1 GYGVPGWVMSTKKPY
16 ICNDAEN
23 DPHVISEIRQSLCFY
38 NFINVPILNRRGELL
53 GCFEV
58 LNKRGH
64 RRFDEGEIEILRGLA
79 ASAAIALE
87 NAQMLVERKRSE
99 EALQENLAQ
108 LSKKNRYENII
119 STVTRS
125 VHRSINLQDVLEN
138 AVESMSRN
146 IDGVDTVAIY
156 MAEGEE
162 AVLKT
167 HRGFTDSY
175 ISRAGRIPYPR
186 GLTWRTIVD
195 GKARYCEDVE
205 LDTVI
210 GAAGKEMGI
219 KSYLSTPICFEGKT
233 LGCINISSFRKK
245 AFNKEELRLLETV
258 GQQIEIAINNAKQM
272 EALKKSEE
280 QQALILR
287 SVPMATY
294 VCRTS
299 DNFGPT
305 WMSENVEHVAGFP
318 SKRFVD
324 EEQLWVS
331 RIHRDD
337 RQRVLTEFG
346 TMLDKGSI
354 AIEYRWQC
362 ADGSYH
368 WFLDQ
373 AVLVG
378 DEQGKPKEIIGT
390 WLDITDRKQAEQ
402 EVLTLNLQ
410 LEERVNER
418 TAQLKAANEELLT
431 AMEEADRANRAKS
444 EFLSRMSHELR
455 TPMNAILGFAQL
467 LEMYPSITPE
477 RRENVKHILEAGR
490 HLLNLINEVLDITR
504 IDSGRL
510 TVSMEQVRVKD
521 VTEEALDLIQPIAE
535 QRKIRLQSILV
546 NDWYILADRR
556 RVKQVLLNLLSNAV
570 KYDREGGLVDLS
582 CEEVPEK
589 LLRIKVSDTGS
600 GIPLEKIERLF
611 NPFDRLGAEQ
621 SSIEGTGLGLALCK
635 QLVGAMRGIIGVEST
650 AGQGSTFWLEMPL
663 VETPAEQLNRV
674 DVSSKVELEADGKGR
689 TVLYIED
696 DLSSLRLIEQIL
708 VHRPGIKVLSA
719 MQGSLGLDLAHEN
732 DPDLILLDLNLPDLS
747 GEEVLCRLKEDPKT
761 REIPVAI
768 ISANGVPG
776 NVEKFLTLGV
786 QAYLTKP
793 LDVEEFLNALDNVL

>member
-1 GYGVPGWVMSTKKPY
+1 M
-16 ICNDAEN
+16 
-23 DPHVISEIRQSLCFY
+23 
-38 NFINVPILNRRGELL
+38 PI
-53 GCFEV
+53 
-58 LNKRGH
+58 H
-64 RRFDEGEIEILRGLA
+64 
-79 ASAAIALE
+79 
-87 NAQMLVERKRSE
+87 
-99 EALQENLAQ
+99 
-108 LSKKNRYENII
+108 Y
-119 STVTRS
+119 
-125 VHRSINLQDVLEN
+125 
-138 AVESMSRN
+138 
-146 IDGVDTVAIY
+146 
-156 MAEGEE
+156 
-162 AVLKT
+162 
-167 HRGFTDSY
+167 
-175 ISRAGRIPYPR
+175 
-186 GLTWRTIVD
+186 
-195 GKARYCEDVE
+195 
-205 LDTVI
+205 
-210 GAAGKEMGI
+210 
-219 KSYLSTPICFEGKT
+219 EGKT
-233 LGCINISSFRKK
+233 VGVININSLEKN
-245 AFNKEELRLLETV
+245 AFDEEELRLLEIV

-299 DNFGPT
+299 GNFGPT
-305 WMSENVEHVAGFP
+305 WMSENVERVSGFP

-324 EEQLWVS
+324 EEQFWAS
-331 RIHRDD
+331 RIHPDD
-337 RQRVLTEFG
+337 YECVLMEFG
-346 TMLDKGSI
+346 TIFEKGSI
-354 AIEYRWQC
+354 TIEHRWQC

-368 WFLDQ
+368 WFLHQ
-373 AVLVG
+373 AVLVDDG
-378 DEQGKPKEIIGT
+378 EGKPKEIIGT

-402 EVLTLNLQ
+402 EVHTLNLQ

-570 KYDREGGLVDLS
+570 KYNREGGLVDLS

-650 AGQGSTFWLEMPL
+650 VGQGSTFWLEMPL

>member
-1 GYGVPGWVMSTKKPY
+1 
-16 ICNDAEN
+16 
-23 DPHVISEIRQSLCFY
+23 
-38 NFINVPILNRRGELL
+38 
-53 GCFEV
+53 
-58 LNKRGH
+58 
-64 RRFDEGEIEILRGLA
+64 
-79 ASAAIALE
+79 
-87 NAQMLVERKRSE
+87 
-99 EALQENLAQ
+99 
-108 LSKKNRYENII
+108 
-119 STVTRS
+119 
-125 VHRSINLQDVLEN
+125 
-138 AVESMSRN
+138 
-146 IDGVDTVAIY
+146 
-156 MAEGEE
+156 
-162 AVLKT
+162 
-167 HRGFTDSY
+167 
-175 ISRAGRIPYPR
+175 
-186 GLTWRTIVD
+186 
-195 GKARYCEDVE
+195 
-205 LDTVI
+205 
-210 GAAGKEMGI
+210 
-219 KSYLSTPICFEGKT
+219 
-233 LGCINISSFRKK
+233 
-245 AFNKEELRLLETV
+245 
-258 GQQIEIAINNAKQM
+258 
-272 EALKKSEE
+272 
-280 QQALILR
+280 
-287 SVPMATY
+287 
-294 VCRTS
+294 
-299 DNFGPT
+299 
-305 WMSENVEHVAGFP
+305 
-318 SKRFVD
+318 
-324 EEQLWVS
+324 
-331 RIHRDD
+331 
-337 RQRVLTEFG
+337 
-346 TMLDKGSI
+346 MLDKGSI

-402 EVLTLNLQ
+402 EVHTLNLQ

-570 KYDREGGLVDLS
+570 KYNREGGLVDLS

-719 MQGSLGLDLAHEN
+719 MQGSLGLDLAYEN